1 MTDLHSHI
9 LFGVDDGARNPQE
22 SIEMLQRAA
31 QEGVTCIVATPHAL
45 HPAMDTQPA
54 RRAFRELQPFAG
66 DMGIE
71 MRLGYE
77 CNLSALRVDDLA
89 AARRFCIEK
98 TNVLLVEFPFDNWP
112 GTWREILYG
121 LQAEGMR
128 LVLAHPERYRPIQRD
143 PHMLDSLAEMGVRLQ
158 VNAASLQGWFGAKQ
172 GIARRIVKAGRIAAL
187 GSDAHSAQDYAGF
200 ARIARRVPAEALNP
214 AFL

>member
-1 MTDLHSHI
+1 
-9 LFGVDDGARNPQE
+9 
-22 SIEMLQRAA
+22 
-31 QEGVTCIVATPHAL
+31 
-45 HPAMDTQPA
+45 
-54 RRAFRELQPFAG
+54 
-66 DMGIE
+66 MGIE

-128 LVLAHPERYRPIQRD
+128 LVLAHPERYRPLQRD

-158 VNAASLQGWFGAKQ
+158 VNAASLQGC
-172 GIARRIVKAGRIAAL
+172 
-187 GSDAHSAQDYAGF
+187 SAQSRASPG
-200 ARIARRVPAEALNP
+200 AS
-214 AFL
+214 